1 MFDLDKIWAMMIAFA
16 VGMFQPLWV
25 LMLWF
30 LIFVACD
37 AVTGISASIKE
48 GRRISSCGL
57 YKTIQKV
64 VMYSMAI
71 FLLQAIDRDM
81 ITIMDLGLAKLGATI
96 ICGVEFYS
104 ILENCYRLTGNIV
117 FKILTQFTIK
127 KISNETGVKINVG
140 TTKKAPVRRKKNDH
154 NK

>member
-48 GRRISSCGL
+48 GRHITSCGL
-57 YKTIQKV
+57 YRTIQKV

-81 ITIMDLGLAKLGATI
+81 ITIMDLGLAKVGATI

-104 ILENCYRLTGNIV
+104 ILENCYRLTGNVV
-117 FKILTQFTIK
+117 FKILTRFTLN
-127 KISNETGVKINVG
+127 KISNGTGVKLNVG
-140 TTKKAPVRRKKNDH
+140 DIKKTPKPRRKKNG